1 MSRRHGRHAAV
12 IGGSMGGLLAARA
25 LSPHFDR
32 VTVFER
38 DEIVDQPVSR
48 KGQPQTRHLHA
59 LLAQGLNV
67 FERFFPALRDDLV
80 AGGAVLGDM
89 GGDIR
94 WHAFGG
100 YRRQFTSGMVGV
112 MLSRPFLEHCVRRRV
127 TALPNVVI
135 RGRADVDVPVVTP
148 DRRRV
153 IGLQVKGKESGPNTD
168 LETIDADLVVD
179 TTGRGSATPK
189 WLEAWGYERP
199 AESVVTVNMGYSTRT
214 FRRSP
219 GDLEGAKL
227 LLIAPDFPA
236 VKRAGNAMPVEG
248 DRWIV
253 TLTGWGKDYPPADA
267 DGFLEFT
274 RSLPA
279 QDLYN
284 LLQRV
289 EPLTDAIQHK
299 LPSNLRRHYEQLSR
313 FPARYIVMGDA
324 MSSFN
329 PAYAQGMTS
338 AAMQAS
344 ALDEALDGGGEL
356 DDVSRRFFPKAAKVV
371 DMAWQLAIGE
381 DFRSPDTTGP
391 KPRGL
396 DLINAYVTR
405 VHHAT
410 HSDVRVYRE
419 FIDVMNLVRP
429 ATSLMRPDLLVRTLM
444 AKR

>member
-1 MSRRHGRHAAV
+1 
-12 IGGSMGGLLAARA
+12 MGGLLAARA
-25 LSPHFDR
+25 LSSHFER

-38 DEIVDQPVSR
+38 DEVVDQPVSR

-67 FERFFPALRDDLV
+67 FERFFPSLREELV

-112 MLSRPFLEHCVRRRV
+112 MMSRPFLEHSVRRRV
-127 TALPNVVI
+127 VALPNVVI
-135 RGRADVDVPVVTP
+135 RGGSDVDAPIVTS
-148 DRRRV
+148 DRQRV
-153 IGLQVKGKESGPNTD
+153 TGLHVKRKGAAEP
-168 LETIDADLVVD
+168 EVIDTDLVVD
-179 TTGRGSATPK
+179 TSGRGSATPR
-189 WLEAWGYERP
+189 WLETWGYAKP

-214 FRRSP
+214 FRRAA

-227 LLIAPDFPA
+227 ILIGPDFPA

-248 DRWIV
+248 DRWMI
-253 TLTGWGKDYPPADA
+253 TLIGWGKDYPPPDA
-267 DGFLEFT
+267 EGFVEFT

-279 QDLYN
+279 PDLYN
-284 LLQRV
+284 LVQRT
-289 EPLTDAIQHK
+289 EPLTDVVQHK
-299 LPSNLRRHYEQLSR
+299 LPSNLRRHYERLER
-313 FPARYIVMGDA
+313 FPARYVVMGDA
-324 MSSFN
+324 VSSFN
-329 PAYAQGMTS
+329 PVYAQGMTS

-344 ALDEALDGGGEL
+344 ALEEALERGGDL
-356 DDVSRRFFPKAAKVV
+356 DDLRRRYFPKAAKVV
-371 DMAWQLAIGE
+371 DMAWQLAVGE

-391 KPRGL
+391 KPPGL
-396 DLINAYVTR
+396 DLINRYVTR

-410 HSDVRVYRE
+410 HSDVHVYRE

-429 ATSLMRPDLLVRTLM
+429 AASLMRPDLFVRTLI